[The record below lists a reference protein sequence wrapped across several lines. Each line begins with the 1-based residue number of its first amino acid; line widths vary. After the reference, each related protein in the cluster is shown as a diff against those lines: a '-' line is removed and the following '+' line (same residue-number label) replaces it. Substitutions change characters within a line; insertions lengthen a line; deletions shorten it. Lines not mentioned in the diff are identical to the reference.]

1 MRVNTSTFEKCKPSE
16 WNGRYARIPGDNT
29 VFHLKYVNG
38 RMWPV
43 VFWETEDGTGKCAAC
58 ECDAAAQLAEAVE
71 TAKRKAGGSG
81 GGSFLINEY
90 GQVLVPASDGS
101 GRRFLAGELTG
112 RLLFENPFDEDAPVD
127 LGDDRDLQPGDPW
140 KLPYV
145 GFPFNL
151 NRRSNIYF
159 YDVDEEGGQSVY
171 PNQQDRSLI
180 QAFRS
185 IRRTGAVR
193 FIVNP
198 FGVVLT
204 KCPVEDEWS
213 PQEQWM
219 PFYVGKIK
227 VNMWF
232 EKENGRA

>member
-1 MRVNTSTFEKCKPSE
+1 MSIHTSLFQSCKPAE
-16 WNGRYARIPGDNT
+16 WKGRYARIPGDNT
-29 VFHLKYVNG
+29 VFHLKFVNG

-43 VFWETEDGTGKCAAC
+43 VFWETEDGTGTC
-58 ECDAAAQLAEAVE
+58 EARDCDAAAQLADAVE
-71 TAKRKAGGSG
+71 AAKRKAGGSG
-81 GGSFLINEY
+81 GGSFVINEY

-101 GRRFLAGELTG
+101 GRRFLAGELSG
-112 RLLFENPFDEDAPVD
+112 RLLFENPFDEDDPID

-151 NRRSNIYF
+151 NRRSSIYF
-159 YDVDEEGGQSVY
+159 YDVDEEGGQSIY
-171 PNQQDRSLI
+171 PQQQDRSLI

-185 IRRTGAVR
+185 VRRTGAVR

-204 KCPVEDEWS
+204 KCPIEDEWS

-219 PFYVGKIK
+219 PFYVGKINA
-227 VNMWF
+227 NMWF
-232 EKENGRA
+232 EKESGHA